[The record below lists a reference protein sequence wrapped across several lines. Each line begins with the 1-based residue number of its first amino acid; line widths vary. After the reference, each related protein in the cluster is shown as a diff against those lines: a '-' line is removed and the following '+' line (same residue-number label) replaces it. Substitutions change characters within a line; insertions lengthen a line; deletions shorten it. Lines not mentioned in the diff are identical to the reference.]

1 MNYPV
6 IGEIWNIFEQS
17 LMVQGKKL
25 ANDIAKHQGADP
37 KLLWDEIR
45 KKIKVGILDIEIPET
60 PVTCQYIDTHR
71 AGVVVERCRVP
82 CLLGYSSC
90 PEHIH
95 KVAENIPLPPVRRI
109 LDFKGNAY
117 FVDETGIAIDTNGIT
132 RGVVEED
139 VLYLFT
145 RSKPE
150 DGIEA

>member
-25 ANDIAKHQGADP
+25 ATDIAKHQGADP
-37 KLLWDEIR
+37 KVLWDEIR
-45 KKIKVGILDIEIPET
+45 KKIKVGILDIEIPEN
-60 PVTCQYIDTHR
+60 PVSCQYIDTSR
-71 AGVVVERCRVP
+71 TGVIVERCRVP
-82 CLLGYSSC
+82 CLLGHSAC
-90 PEHIH
+90 PEHMN
-95 KVAENIPLPPVRRI
+95 KVSENIPLPPVRRV

-117 FVDETGIAIDTNGIT
+117 FVDERGIAMDTNGSP